1 MTEVLKRDEWLTK
14 AMEMIIEK
22 VFKPHNDLIMP
33 PLLRIAAGL
42 CPGKAIGICADPKYA
57 DDAAVH
63 IWITP
68 ELGKDDVMTILGTIV
83 HELCHATCCAQG
95 YELSEVGHGAPFTQF
110 IRDVGLEG
118 KPKTTTVGENTELW
132 ATLQGIAMELGPYD
146 HAPLRKK
153 EKAKRQSMIATFCSE
168 SDPEYEVKIKFNLA
182 YENGIPKDY
191 NGQPMKPKDPQK
203 WAELEE
209 IFLSQPDEDAEAE
222 AAEGKSEAAE

>member
-14 AMEMIIEK
+14 AMEKIIDV
-22 VFKPHNDLIMP
+22 VFKPHELTMP

-57 DDAAVH
+57 DDGAVH

-68 ELGKDDVMTILGTIV
+68 ELGKDDVMVILSTIV
-83 HELCHATCCAQG
+83 HELCHATCCGQG
-95 YELSEVGHGAPFTQF
+95 YDLSDVGHGHPFNKF

-118 KPKTTTVGENTELW
+118 KPKRTVCNPGTELW
-132 ATLQGIAMELGPYD
+132 STLEGIAAELGTYD

-153 EKAKRQSMIATFCSE
+153 EKKTRQSMVATFVSE
-168 SDPEYEVKIKFNLA
+168 SDAEYEVKLKFNLA
-182 YENGIPKDY
+182 YEQGVPKDF

-209 IFLSQPDEDAEAE
+209 IYLSQPDEDEEAE
-222 AAEGKSEAAE
+222 AAEGKKDEAAE